1 VNWIATLRITPT
13 APVNVLEV
21 VVSVV
26 VDWSQVS
33 LHGDSRINI
42 DDAPVEELVYTDR

>member
-26 VDWSQVS
+26 IDWSQVS
-33 LHGDSRINI
+33 LHGDSRKNAVL
-42 DDAPVEELVYTDR
+42 DALVDTSM